1 MADARGK
8 AIVTII
14 VVILALAGVA
24 VLPRIFLPIP
34 STSST
39 ASTART
45 TGSPSAPAI
54 TIVTVTVGVLL
65 IIGAGLALQHWLRN
79 KGKSPDEDPV

>member
-8 AIVTII
+8 AIATII

-24 VLPRIFLPIP
+24 VLPRIFLSVP

-39 ASTART
+39 TSTAGT
-45 TGSPSAPAI
+45 TGSPPAPAI
-54 TIVTVTVGVLL
+54 TVVAVTVGVLL
-65 IIGAGLALQHWLRN
+65 IMGAGLAFQHWSRN
-79 KGKSPDEDPV
+79 KGKSPDEDPA